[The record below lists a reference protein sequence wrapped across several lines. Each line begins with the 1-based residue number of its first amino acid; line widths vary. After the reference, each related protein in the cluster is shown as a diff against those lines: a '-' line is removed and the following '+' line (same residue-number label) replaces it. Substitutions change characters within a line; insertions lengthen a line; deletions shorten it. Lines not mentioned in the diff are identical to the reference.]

1 MQKHKSYKNP
11 GSVMKPVFAGT
22 DAQKVKQVI
31 QCDVRAGRG
40 AMTSRSGGNTR
51 LRKHSLIFN
60 YF

>member
-1 MQKHKSYKNP
+1 MQKHKKAIKNP

-40 AMTSRSGGNTR
+40 AMTSREAGAIR
-51 LRKHSLIFN
+51 D
-60 YF
+60 